1 MRSGTMAEAASR
13 FGLTRCDRCG
23 SCAAVCPMR
32 EVYPDFARRFAPRST
47 IARLRLTDALDGGRE
62 IGALIDDRGLWL
74 CLTCDACLNVCP
86 QGVEF
91 RDFVEHLRKLA
102 LESGMSGRFT
112 ECSRCGRPYLPKEV
126 VQALGQYLPDD
137 ESREMLLTCPKCR
150 RREYSRKLRPP
161 GIERR
166 ATSSPS

>member
-1 MRSGTMAEAASR
+1 MRSDTTTGTAAR

-47 IARLRLTDALDGGRE
+47 IARLRLADALDSSRE
-62 IGALIDDRGLWL
+62 IGTYIEDKGLWL
-74 CLTCDACLNVCP
+74 CLTCDACINVCP

-91 RDFVEHLRKLA
+91 RDFVEHLRKMA
-102 LESGMSGRFT
+102 LETGMSDRFAQ
-112 ECSRCGRPYLPKEV
+112 CSRCDRPYLPKEV
-126 VQALGQYLPDD
+126 VEALGQYLPDD
-137 ESREMLLTCPKCR
+137 ESREMLLVCPKCR

-161 GIERR
+161 RIRSQP
-166 ATSSPS
+166 TSS